1 MLLSILKRSR
11 RAHLAVE
18 SRRLALRAAPALL
31 LLAVCFGA
39 QAAEWTLDQLM
50 GTLSAVKSGE
60 ARFTERRQV
69 GELGRTMESSGR
81 LSFTAPD
88 IFVRETLK
96 PVQQRLAVNGN
107 QVTMSQGGRSRT
119 AMLDATPEALV
130 VVEAVRGTLT
140 GNRELLERHF
150 MTQLS
155 GTAQSWALELEPRDA
170 RLRGQVARVRVQG
183 KLAEVQQV
191 QVLMTDGDRSVM
203 QIEPVAPAAAPA
215 SVTR

>member
-1 MLLSILKRSR
+1 MRSH
-11 RAHLAVE
+11 RARHE
-18 SRRLALRAAPALL
+18 PEGRRRLLAHAAAALL
-31 LLAVCFGA
+31 LAGGLGA
-39 QAAEWTLDQLM
+39 QAADWTLEQLM
-50 GTLSAVKSGE
+50 STLASVKSGE

-69 GELGRTMESSGR
+69 GELGRTLESSGR
-81 LSFTAPD
+81 LSFSAPD

-107 QVTMSQGGRSRT
+107 QVTMSQGSRTRT

-150 MTQLS
+150 MTRLS

-183 KLAEVQQV
+183 REAAVQEVQV
-191 QVLMTDGDRSVM
+191 TMSDGDRSVM
-203 QIEPVAPAAAPA
+203 RIEPVVPAAAPA
-215 SVTR
+215 SGAQ